1 MKCIFVCACLAHE
14 ILDNKLKILEQLEQ
28 AAQCPIEGG
37 GVEAY
42 CLAGLNKRLPFVYH
56 KFVNRRCR
64 V

>member
-14 ILDNKLKILEQLEQ
+14 ILDNKLKILEQFE
-28 AAQCPIEGG
+28 AAQCPIGG
-37 GVEAY
+37 WGD